1 MKAQLLAAAIL
12 CGATMA
18 GCVQNYAERE
28 IVQGAAA
35 ATVTFPNAP
44 QEARILIDGRDFG
57 AVSQHPNGV
66 ALSSGRHDIIITAG
80 AQQLHKQAVYVSAG
94 ARIEVRIP

>member
-28 IVQGAAA
+28 IVQGAAV

-44 QEARILIDGRDFG
+44 QEARILVDGQDLG
-57 AVSQHPNGV
+57 AVGQHPNGI
-66 ALSSGRHDIIITAG
+66 ALSTGRHDIIITAG
-80 AQQLHKQAVYVSAG
+80 ERQLHKQAVYVSAG

>member
-1 MKAQLLAAAIL
+1 MKAQLLAVAIL

-35 ATVTFPNAP
+35 ATVVFPNAP
-44 QEARILIDGRDFG
+44 QEARILIDGRDLG
-57 AVSQHPNGV
+57 PVAQHPNGV
-66 ALSSGRHDIIITAG
+66 ALPSGRHDIIITTG
-80 AQQLHKQAVYVSAG
+80 ERQLHKQAVFVSAG

>member
-1 MKAQLLAAAIL
+1 MNPKLLAAALL
-12 CGATMA
+12 CAVPVT

-35 ATVTFPNAP
+35 AAVIFPNAP
-44 QEARILIDGRDFG
+44 QEARILVDGRDLG
-57 AVSQHPNGV
+57 AVGQHPNGV
-66 ALSSGRHDIIITAG
+66 ALLSGRHDISLALG
-80 AQQLHKQAVYVSAG
+80 ERQLHKQAVYASAG

>member
-35 ATVTFPNAP
+35 ATVVFPNAP
-44 QEARILIDGRDFG
+44 QQARILIDGRDLG
-57 AVSQHPNGV
+57 PVGQYPNGV
-66 ALSSGRHDIIITAG
+66 ALPSGRHDIIITTG
-80 AQQLHKQAVYVSAG
+80 ERQLHKQAVFVSAG

>member
-44 QEARILIDGRDFG
+44 QEARILIDGRDLG
-57 AVSQHPNGV
+57 AISQHPNGV
-66 ALSSGRHDIIITAG
+66 ALSSGRHDIIITTG

-94 ARIEVRIP
+94 ARVEVRIP